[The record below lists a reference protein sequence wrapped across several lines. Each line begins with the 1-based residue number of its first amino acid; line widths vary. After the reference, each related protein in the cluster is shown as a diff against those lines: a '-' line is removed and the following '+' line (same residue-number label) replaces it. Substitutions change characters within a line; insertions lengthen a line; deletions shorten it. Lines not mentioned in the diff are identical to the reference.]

1 MFTCTFSELLVS
13 LSISITVLNTLDK
26 KRDGRGIVAIENCF
40 GQTFFFHWKWL
51 SSDLTPFSFS
61 LNVFPF
67 LSSVLPFGVL
77 KKSSFVGISTFFFF
91 FFYAQYVCE
100 ETLVDLVNRMAY
112 REYVYSYSN
121 QPSLYAPTHVLSPKV
136 ILEAYSKRKKKDSC
150 QHICCCPVAI
160 GLLKTWEF
168 DGLKVSPE
176 VFSQNIFKHNP
187 SCSYPI

>member
-1 MFTCTFSELLVS
+1 M
-13 LSISITVLNTLDK
+13 
-26 KRDGRGIVAIENCF
+26 GHF
-40 GQTFFFHWKWL
+40 GQEEGWERNCRNRKLFWTNLFYWKRL

-61 LNVFPF
+61 LNDFPF
-67 LSSVLPFGVL
+67 LSSVLPFLGVL
-77 KKSSFVGISTFFFF
+77 KKSCF
-91 FFYAQYVCE
+91 VCE
-100 ETLVDLVNRMAY
+100 EPLVDLVNRMAY

-168 DGLKVSPE
+168 EGLKVSPE